1 MSTNHRLSPAPLS
14 PADAALDVAAVILAI
29 CAAWGVTRLF
39 LYPALSIPQ
48 NAPAILRPISGFFV
62 AWWLLHRRGL
72 GWDSVGLRKPVPW
85 WIVIAGAAVLY
96 LANRGLGQY
105 VAPVLAQWISPVQQA
120 SFMGYI
126 RGNPPAFA
134 LWLTIGIVVGGFMEE
149 CLFRGFLLNR
159 VAAMLGGSGAAIAVG
174 IVAQAVLFG
183 LLHLYGGVFACVFA
197 GLAALASGV
206 VYLLVKR
213 NLWPLILAHAAWN
226 TVALTSLY
234 RS

>member
-1 MSTNHRLSPAPLS
+1 MISSHKMSPR
-14 PADAALDVAAVILAI
+14 DAAFDVAAVIATI
-29 CAAWGVTRLF
+29 CVAWGATRL
-39 LYPALSIPQ
+39 LIYPALSIPQ
-48 NAPAILRPISGFFV
+48 NAPAILRPIGGFLA
-62 AWWLLHRRGL
+62 AWALLHWRGL
-72 GWDSVGLRKPVPW
+72 GWSAVGLRTPVPG

-96 LANRGLGQY
+96 LANMGLGAY

-126 RGNPPAFA
+126 RGNPSGFA
-134 LWLTIGIVVGGFMEE
+134 LWLTIGIGVGGFMEE

-159 VAAMLGGSGAAIAVG
+159 VAEMLGGSRLALAAG

-183 LLHLYGGVFACVFA
+183 LLHLYGGVFACIFA

-206 VYLLVKR
+206 IYLLVKR

-226 TVALTSLY
+226 SVALYSLY
-234 RS
+234 SS

>member
-1 MSTNHRLSPAPLS
+1 MSPRE
-14 PADAALDVAAVILAI
+14 AAFDLAVVIATI
-29 CAAWGVTRLF
+29 CVAWGATRLVI
-39 LYPALSIPQ
+39 YPALSIPD
-48 NAPAILRPISGFFV
+48 NAPAILRPISGFFA
-62 AWWLLHRRGL
+62 AWALLHWRGL
-72 GWDSVGLRKPVPW
+72 GWPSVGLRTPVPW

-96 LANRGLGQY
+96 LANMGLGTY
-105 VAPVLAQWISPVQQA
+105 VAPTLAQWISPVQQA
-120 SFMGYI
+120 SFMSYI
-126 RGNPPAFA
+126 RGNPSGFA

-159 VAAMLGGSGAAIAVG
+159 VAELLGGSGFALAVG

-213 NLWPLILAHAAWN
+213 NLWPLIVAHAAWN
-226 TVALTSLY
+226 GVALTGLY
-234 RS
+234 LS